1 MDTLTLPQA
10 RLLLEQALHLVETA
24 TPGSTD
30 AADLGRQA
38 QHLDHQ
44 QHRYLLTLASCIE
57 QFDAL
62 LADMDESGL
71 DAVPEGAAVRER
83 IQVERQEVVDGI
95 TRNAR
100 GEA

>member
-10 RLLLEQALHLVETA
+10 RLLLEQALQRVDSA
-24 TPGSTD
+24 TPGPTD

-38 QHLDHQ
+38 QHIDHPQ
-44 QHRYLLTLASCIE
+44 RMYLWTLESCIE

-100 GEA
+100 